1 MLSIP
6 IVKTQVFRKV
16 TNVSHTTV
24 LCFLTPKIIIP
35 LKARKS
41 LMGIQLTLL
50 DSKFAMYSFWEN

>member
-50 DSKFAMYSFWEN
+50 DSEFAMYSFWEN

>member
-1 MLSIP
+1 MLSLP

-24 LCFLTPKIIIP
+24 LCSLTPKIIIP
-35 LKARKS
+35 LPFS

-50 DSKFAMYSFWEN
+50 DSKFAIYSFWEN